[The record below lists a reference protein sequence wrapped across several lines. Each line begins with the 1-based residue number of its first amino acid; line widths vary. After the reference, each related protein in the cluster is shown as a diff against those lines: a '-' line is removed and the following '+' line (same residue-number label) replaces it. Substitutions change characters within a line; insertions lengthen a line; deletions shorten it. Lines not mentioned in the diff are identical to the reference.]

1 MIPVDADRIVG
12 ARILHTARRLTQIS
26 DTGFHQRTL
35 IVRGALN
42 WLQRRALDRRI
53 TLVAGRAR
61 ANWSVHFRVARRR
74 RCADS
79 VKVTRILAK
88 LHIAYLGLDT
98 VRVRL
103 AGLGYLGRARWSFDA
118 CTGYRVA
125 WNAWWTVF
133 AAGRHLGRCVLLD
146 AVAAIA
152 YRSRSTVG

>member
-12 ARILHTARRLTQIS
+12 ARILNTARRLTQIS

-42 WLQRRALDRRI
+42 
-53 TLVAGRAR
+53 
-61 ANWSVHFRVARRR
+61 
-74 RCADS
+74 
-79 VKVTRILAK
+79 
-88 LHIAYLGLDT
+88 
-98 VRVRL
+98 
-103 AGLGYLGRARWSFDA
+103 FDA

-133 AAGRHLGRCVLLD
+133 AAGRHLGRFVLLD